1 MKHLT
6 RTAIAAAVAAIL
18 ASLFATAAAAGSA
31 HDMDH
36 QKHEIAEADS
46 KDGRDGGHDGSMGGC
61 RMMRQ
66 GGKHQMG
73 GGMMMDDSH
82 FSQLRTELKI
92 TEAQSPAW
100 DTYVKAAKARG
111 DAMKA
116 AHETH
121 MKTMKS
127 GDAVQR
133 LEGHI
138 TAMQTVVDALKELKP
153 ATAALYGTLDDDQ
166 KKKANLSLGSGGCM
180 M

>member
-6 RTAIAAAVAAIL
+6 KAAIAATVAALL
-18 ASLFATAAAAGSA
+18 ASLFATAAAAGPA

-36 QKHEIAEADS
+36 QRHELAEEDS
-46 KDGRDGGHDGSMGGC
+46 KGGHDGGMGGMGGC

-66 GGKHQMG
+66 GAEHKMG
-73 GGMMMDDSH
+73 GGMMMDDRDFAH
-82 FSQLRTELKI
+82 LKTELKI

-100 DTYVKAAKARG
+100 ETYIKAAKARG
-111 DAMKA
+111 DAMKS

-133 LEGHI
+133 LDGHI
-138 TAMQTVVDALKELKP
+138 TAMQTLVDALKELKP
-153 ATAALYGTLDDDQ
+153 ATAALFGALDDDQ

>member
-1 MKHLT
+1 MKHST
-6 RTAIAAAVAAIL
+6 KAVIAAAAAALL
-18 ASLFATAAAAGSA
+18 ASLFATAAAAGRA

-36 QKHEIAEADS
+36 KTHEMAEGDS
-46 KDGRDGGHDGSMGGC
+46 KGGHDSGMGGC
-61 RMMRQ
+61 NMMRQ
-66 GGKHQMG
+66 GADHKMG
-73 GGMMMDDSH
+73 AMMMGDSQ
-82 FSQLRTELKI
+82 FARLKTELKI

-100 DTYVKAAKARG
+100 DAYIKAAKARG
-111 DAMKA
+111 DAMKT

-127 GDAVQR
+127 GDAIQR
-133 LEGHI
+133 LDGHI

-166 KKKANLSLGSGGCM
+166 KKKADQSLGSGGCM